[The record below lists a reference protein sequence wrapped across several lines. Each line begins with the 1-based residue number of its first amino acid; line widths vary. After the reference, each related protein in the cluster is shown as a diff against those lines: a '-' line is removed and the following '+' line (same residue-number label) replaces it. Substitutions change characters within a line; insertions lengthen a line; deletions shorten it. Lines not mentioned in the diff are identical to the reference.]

1 VRIAQLTPRERQV
14 MKLLVAGKTSKEIAG
29 DLHLSVR
36 TVEAHR
42 RTVLRKM
49 NVLSAAQLVRAV
61 IGARDGSS

>member
-1 VRIAQLTPRERQV
+1 V
-14 MKLLVAGKTSKEIAG
+14 MKLLVAGKTSKEIAS

-61 IGARDGSS
+61 IGARDGDS